1 MKIIF
6 LLISF
11 FLFFIEMD
19 AQKTIPLYNGVI
31 PGSKATTIKEKTEIE
46 KNGVVIISKIVAPS
60 LSVYLPPKEKRT
72 GASVIICPGGGYSVV
87 AVKHE
92 GTDVAKK
99 MAEWG
104 VAAFVLKYRLPD
116 DSLMLNKETGPL
128 QDVQEAMKYV
138 RSNAAL
144 YNINP
149 GKVGVMGFSAGGHL
163 AATAATHFTKP
174 VIESN
179 PPVNLRPDFLVLV
192 YPVVS
197 FTDSIGHSWSRQQ
210 LIGENPSPEKIIEYS
225 NELQVTAQTPIS
237 FLVHAGDDDGV
248 KPANSI
254 SFYEALLKNGVSA
267 SLNIYPKGGHGFGMD
282 NKTTSDAWIL
292 RLKYWLKDNKFIK

>member
-1 MKIIF
+1 M
-6 LLISF
+6 
-11 FLFFIEMD
+11 
-19 AQKTIPLYNGVI
+19 
-31 PGSKATTIKEKTEIE
+31 
-46 KNGVVIISKIVAPS
+46 
-60 LSVYLPPKEKRT
+60 
-72 GASVIICPGGGYSVV
+72 
-87 AVKHE
+87 
-92 GTDVAKK
+92 
-99 MAEWG
+99 
-104 VAAFVLKYRLPD
+104 
-116 DSLMLNKETGPL
+116 
-128 QDVQEAMKYV
+128 
-138 RSNAAL
+138 

>member
-6 LLISF
+6 LLIIF
-11 FLFFIEMD
+11 FLFFTAMD
-19 AQKTIPLYNGVI
+19 AQKIIPLYTGAI
-31 PGSKATTIKEKTEIE
+31 SGSKVTNTKEKSETDKDGI
-46 KNGVVIISKIVAPS
+46 VLISKISKPT
-60 LSVYLPPKEKRT
+60 LSVYLPPKTKRT
-72 GASVIICPGGGYSVV
+72 GAAVIICPGGGYSVV

-99 MAEWG
+99 MTEWG
-104 VAAFVLKYRLPD
+104 VTAFVLKYRLPD
-116 DSLMLNKETGPL
+116 DSIMLDKETGPL
-128 QDVQEAMKYV
+128 QDVQQAIKYI
-138 RSNAAL
+138 RNNAAL

-149 GKVGVMGFSAGGHL
+149 DKVGVMGFSAGGHL

-210 LIGENPSPEKIIEYS
+210 LIGENPSPEKIAEYS
-225 NELQVTAQTPIS
+225 NELQVTAQTPVS

-267 SLNIYPKGGHGFGMD
+267 SLNIYPKGGHGFGMN
-282 NKTTSDAWIL
+282 NKTTSDAWML
-292 RLKYWLKDNKFIK
+292 RLKYWLMDNKFLK